1 MGMQL
6 ISLVIFPSFISLIKI
21 VNANANES
29 KKPVGYM
36 KETIQQINPVSQY
49 LLFKK

>member
-1 MGMQL
+1 MDL
-6 ISLVIFPSFISLIKI
+6 ISLVISPSFISFIKI

-36 KETIQQINPVSQY
+36 KEAIPQINPVNQY
-49 LLFKK
+49 LLSKKR